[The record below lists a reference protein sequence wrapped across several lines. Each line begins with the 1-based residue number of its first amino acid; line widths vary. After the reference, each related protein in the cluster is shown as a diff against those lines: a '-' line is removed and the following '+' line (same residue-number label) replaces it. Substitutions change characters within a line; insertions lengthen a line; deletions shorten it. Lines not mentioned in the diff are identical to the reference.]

1 MERSARRA
9 LSGSAPARGH
19 RGRGRWG
26 QRDRH
31 GRGPRAAAPRGAPP
45 REGGH
50 RGVRHAPGGGRHV
63 ELGRLRHRGRAL
75 APRAAPAPS
84 FRRRRAAHG
93 AGLRGCRSRGRRHA
107 EARGDGGCHAFSGAR
122 EHGRV
127 TSPDSRHAS
136 PRRKVPMSQPA
147 KSSSVVDTYRA
158 LHPKSAALA
167 ARAQKVIPGGITHDG
182 RHLSPFPVYIDRA
195 LGSHKW
201 DVDGHEYIDYWMGH
215 GALFLGHCHPAVV
228 KAIQEQAPRGTHL
241 GASHELEVRWAEL
254 ITTLIPSAEMVRFTM
269 SGTEATHL
277 ALRIAR
283 AYTGRSKVVKFHGH
297 FHGWHDGVVAAVNPP
312 FEVPMSAGVPSG
324 ILDQL
329 LLCPPNDIKV
339 VRTLL
344 ERGDVAAVIL
354 EPAGGQS
361 GTTPTIPGYLQ
372 ELRSAC
378 TSQGVV
384 LIFDEVITGFRYAPG
399 GAQAY
404 FGVTPDLTT
413 LAEIVAGGLA
423 GGARCGKRELMGML
437 AFRGDPDWDR
447 SRRVAH
453 AGSFNANPLCAA
465 AAIATLEL
473 CADASLQARANK
485 MGDELRRGLGDVM
498 KRVGVPGTCYGEASI
513 YHVSFEGKPGL
524 AGFDRPRKGSLYHLL
539 RCALLNNGVDCS
551 ANHGWISALHT
562 EEDLGRTLQG
572 YERAFRAMAAD
583 AAFTSA

>member
-1 MERSARRA
+1 MECSARRA
-9 LSGSAPARGH
+9 LSGSAPACDH

-31 GRGPRAAAPRGAPP
+31 GRGARAAAPRGAPP

-84 FRRRRAAHG
+84 FRRRRASHG
-93 AGLRGCRSRGRRHA
+93 AGLRGCRSRGRRHT

-254 ITTLIPSAEMVRFTM
+254 VCKLIPSAEMVRFTM

-277 ALRIAR
+277 AMRIAR
-283 AYTGRSKVVKFHGH
+283 AYTGRPQVV
-297 FHGWHDGVVAAVNPP
+297 
-312 FEVPMSAGVPSG
+312 M
-324 ILDQL
+324 
-329 LLCPPNDIKV
+329 
-339 VRTLL
+339 
-344 ERGDVAAVIL
+344 
-354 EPAGGQS
+354 
-361 GTTPTIPGYLQ
+361 
-372 ELRSAC
+372 
-378 TSQGVV
+378 
-384 LIFDEVITGFRYAPG
+384 IFDEVITGFRYSPG
-399 GAQAY
+399 GAQQY
-404 FGVTPDLTT
+404 FGVTPDMTT
-413 LAEIVAGGLA
+413 LAKIVAGGLP
-423 GGARCGKRELMGML
+423 GAAVVGKKSLMAMM
-437 AFRGDPDWDR
+437 AHRGDKTWDR
-447 SRRVAH
+447 SERVAQN
-453 AGSFNANPLCAA
+453 GTFNSNPVCAA
-465 AAIATLEL
+465 AAVATLEL
-473 CADASLQARANK
+473 VADGDLHARANK
-485 MGDELRRGLGDVM
+485 ACDELRTGLSDLM
-498 KRVGVPGTCYGEASI
+498 KRGGVPGTCFGESSI
-513 YHVSFEGKPGL
+513 FHVSFEGRPGL
-524 AGFDRPRKGSLYHLL
+524 AGFDRLRRGDLYQLL
-539 RCALLNNGVDCS
+539 RCALLNNGVDCAS
-551 ANHGWISALHT
+551 QHGWISAVYT
-562 EEDLGRTLQG
+562 DEDVARTLAS
-572 YERAFRAMAAD
+572 YEKAFTAMAAD
-583 AAFTSA
+583 GAFKGM